1 MNGHLSNQTVE
12 RFHSEALTKGDRT
25 EMYNHILRCEPC
37 RKLVVTP
44 ETEAVAVAALTD
56 HLLPQ
61 MGDDPYHLDAA
72 TIEAFVDDKLDLFD
86 RSTAR
91 LHLEDCAECS
101 DEVTDFRESLATM
114 RAVAR
119 DSESRRVEVVAPRRA
134 FVFAMPMRI
143 AAMIAVIAFAA
154 LALLAVW
161 RWKSS
166 APTNAP
172 GIDTRAGSQPT
183 PLASPVVPSLAPSP
197 STLNPPKLAENL
209 PGRSGTETPTHS
221 VALKDGSNEI
231 SIDQAGNVVGLPLL
245 PAESRQAVKNA
256 LTGEALLRPNVL
268 DDVAVADASTR
279 GGTGNEERIRIVSPT
294 RTVVWQDK
302 PILRWKSSKSAE
314 GYRIE
319 IADSNFRQVAKS
331 DDLPASS
338 QAWTS
343 AVALKRGQVYTWTIR
358 AVNKEGNLS
367 EVASQGKFKILPE
380 GRLRELNQLKGR
392 RSHLALG
399 LFYAREGMIS
409 ESEREFGILVKDNP
423 DSALAKKLL
432 SEVRAWRPR

>member
-25 EMYNHILRCEPC
+25 GIYNHILRCEPC

-119 DSESRRVEVVAPRRA
+119 DSESRREEVVAPRRS
-134 FVFAMPMRI
+134 FAMPMRI

-172 GIDTRAGSQPT
+172 GIDTRVGSQPT
-183 PLASPVVPSLAPSP
+183 PLASPVLPNLAPSP
-197 STLNPPKLAENL
+197 STLNPPKLAEI
-209 PGRSGTETPTHS
+209 P
-221 VALKDGSNEI
+221 
-231 SIDQAGNVVGLPLL
+231 
-245 PAESRQAVKNA
+245 PA
-256 LTGEALLRPNVL
+256 
-268 DDVAVADASTR
+268 
-279 GGTGNEERIRIVSPT
+279 
-294 RTVVWQDK
+294 
-302 PILRWKSSKSAE
+302 
-314 GYRIE
+314 
-319 IADSNFRQVAKS
+319 
-331 DDLPASS
+331 
-338 QAWTS
+338 
-343 AVALKRGQVYTWTIR
+343 KRG
-358 AVNKEGNLS
+358 S
-367 EVASQGKFKILPE
+367 ENGPRSSVP
-380 GRLRELNQLKGR
+380 LRDG
-392 RSHLALG
+392 
-399 LFYAREGMIS
+399 
-409 ESEREFGILVKDNP
+409 
-423 DSALAKKLL
+423 
-432 SEVRAWRPR
+432 